1 MVEDGGNG
9 KSPID
14 EMKIRAVIA
23 LCDDLRAL
31 SPDDPQ
37 YAVVLRQLDARWRM
51 LSPTEQ
57 DEIDR
62 IFGRRGLVRPK

>member
-1 MVEDGGNG
+1 MVGDGGSG
-9 KSPID
+9 KLPID
-14 EMKIRAVIA
+14 EVKIRAVIA
-23 LCDDLRAL
+23 LCEDLRAL

-37 YAVVLRQLDARWRM
+37 YTIVLGQLDARWRM